1 MPRQPPLYRNL
12 DKSCF
17 TFPFDFSFGIDSAKQ
32 NPMQCRTFMSAL
44 IGSEVFQVH
53 PDTLFMGLSPNL

>member
-1 MPRQPPLYRNL
+1 M
-12 DKSCF
+12 F
-17 TFPFDFSFGIDSAKQ
+17 HFPFDFSFGIDSAKQ

-53 PDTLFMGLSPNL
+53 PDTLFVDLSPNL